1 MEPVAPAPRTGTLFR
16 SATPRDPKASRT
28 PAPFRPF
35 RQEAFMSRSI
45 RAALTIVIGL
55 LALSGARPAM
65 AQEFFM
71 IFNGR
76 VTAAG
81 GVTVATGDR
90 VVASIDGQNFVAQV
104 NPSGVFEGLTIIR
117 SANTPTPVSFAFR
130 KGDTT
135 YALVLAEGDTT
146 PIAVEYAGF
155 NNPLAAAFS
164 PTTVNGI
171 IGPRISGGGGDGDGD
186 GDPNGNDGD
195 SADVDGD
202 GVITTNDAKLVLRFI
217 VGMREGVTDAAVFD
231 VTGDGRINTD
241 DVVAI
246 LRREGEDAVVPEP
259 PAEGEGES

>member
-1 MEPVAPAPRTGTLFR
+1 
-16 SATPRDPKASRT
+16 
-28 PAPFRPF
+28 
-35 RQEAFMSRSI
+35 MSRSV
-45 RAALTIVIGL
+45 RAALTLVIGL
-55 LALSGARPAM
+55 LALAGARPAM

-76 VTAAG
+76 VSASG

-90 VVASIDGQNFVAQV
+90 VVATVDGQSFVAQV

-117 SANTPTPVSFAFR
+117 SSNAPTPVSFAFR
-130 KGDTT
+130 KGDST

-146 PIAVEYAGF
+146 AITVEYAGF

-164 PTTVNGI
+164 PTTVNGF
-171 IGPRISGGGGDGDGD
+171 IGPRTSGGGGNGG

-202 GVITTNDAKLVLRFI
+202 GLITTNDAKLVLRFI
-217 VGMREGVTDAAVFD
+217 VGMRQGVTDAAVFD

-246 LRREGEDAVVPEP
+246 LRREGEEAVVPEA